1 MSERARAILVKGA
14 DPALV
19 AQAAHRTV
27 ELLLEGRDANSCVEE
42 HGGSAADELDV
53 ARVVDALLTPPFL
66 TDRRV
71 VVVRDAGRLSP
82 TDAERLIPVLEA
94 LPDGVAVVLVGGG
107 GTLPPSLAKAVSASG
122 EVIDATIGASIRDRR
137 AFVATEVRR
146 GPVRLDA
153 AAAESLLAHLGE
165 DLSRLDG
172 VLETLAAAYGEGAT
186 IGIEELAPFLG
197 ATGSVPEWD
206 LTDAI
211 VSGDAATSLG
221 VLQRLLGPGGR
232 AAPLVVSSL
241 QRHYLRLLR
250 LDGSGVRTKDAAAAL
265 LKVSAF
271 PAGKLLAAA
280 SSLGAARIRQ
290 AVAWIAGADE
300 DVKGATALEPA
311 IVLEILVARLAR
323 LHRAAGVARPS
334 ERGAG
339 R

>member
-1 MSERARAILVKGA
+1 MSEPARAILVKGA
-14 DPALV
+14 DAALV

-27 ELLLEGRDANSCVEE
+27 ELLLEGRDPNTCVEE
-42 HGGSAADELDV
+42 HGGGAADELDV

-82 TDAERLIPVLEA
+82 SDAERLIPVLEA
-94 LPDGVAVVLVGGG
+94 LPDGVVVVLVSGG
-107 GTLPPSLAKAVSASG
+107 GTLPPSLAKAIDASG
-122 EVIDATIGASIRDRR
+122 DVVDATVGASIRDRR
-137 AFVATEVRR
+137 TFVVNEVRR
-146 GPVRLDA
+146 GPVRLDSA
-153 AAAESLLAHLGE
+153 ATESLLGHLGE

-172 VLETLAAAYGEGAT
+172 VLETLAAAYGEGAS
-186 IGIEELAPFLG
+186 IGTEELAPFLG

-211 VSGDAATSLG
+211 VSGDAASSLG
-221 VLQRLLGPGGR
+221 VLHRLLGPGAR
-232 AAPLVVSSL
+232 TAPAIVGSL

-250 LDGSGVRTKDAAAAL
+250 LDGSGARTKEAAAAL
-265 LKVSAF
+265 VKVSAF

-290 AVAWIAGADE
+290 AVTWIAGADA
-300 DVKGATALEPA
+300 DVKGATALDPA

-323 LHRAAGVARPS
+323 LHRAAG
-334 ERGAG
+334 RGAA
-339 R
+339 